1 MATIWQMSI
10 WNAYFEIE
18 ISVFFIQISLKFT
31 QCVKLIIQL
40 LSFFTKTLEKNV
52 WGLLY
57 VRYLVIKTLKQA
69 KEKQKQ

>member
-10 WNAYFEIE
+10 WNAYFEIA